1 MKRASLCR
9 WMVALGIVFADG
21 GAALR
26 AGLYYSGETYTELP
40 SQWRGVLL
48 DQRTLRNIAAAPQP
62 GKDENPARTHYLE
75 EAAKLEKKG
84 RLGADEQ
91 ADLGALHVRL
101 GQVNKAVELLRTAQR
116 EHPNHFFIAANLGT
130 ACQLQGN
137 LAQAADALQQAVRLA
152 PGKLQAAEEL
162 HLKLVRLRLQ
172 APRGPAD
179 LDDLFGVRYVN
190 DRGEFEPGK
199 IAAAEKKKLPARAA
213 ALVQQLALWLP
224 ADGPLLWQLAELAN
238 AYGDAR
244 TAASL
249 MEGCVV
255 QFGMTNRDLRRRRLL
270 LKEVVAKLPPVPL
283 GDKAGHQPGHAGSL
297 VFRSRKPLISGLV
310 ETALPPISDAGVN
323 PVPWEVF
330 TSTAYE
336 GKFPPKYSSY
346 MKDLGGKKISL
357 AGFLQP
363 LNDEGSAFLL
373 IEFPVG
379 CWYCEMPEF
388 TGIILLDPSA
398 GEPIRF
404 ERGLQ
409 RVVGRLSLNTND
421 PEDFLFTL
429 REAKIAPI
437 D

>member
-1 MKRASLCR
+1 MFRAA
-9 WMVALGIVFADG
+9 WFAFTALGILASP
-21 GAALR
+21 AR
-26 AGLYYSGETYTELP
+26 AGLHLSSETYADLP
-40 SQWRGVLL
+40 SQWRGFLL
-48 DQRTLRNIAAAPQP
+48 DQRTVRQIAVPAGEKVDASPWRVRYL
-62 GKDENPARTHYLE
+62 DELK
-75 EAAKLEKKG
+75 KLDDKEKTSVLSADQTADQG
-84 RLGADEQ
+84 ALLLRLGNVDRAVNVLR
-91 ADLGALHVRL
+91 A
-101 GQVNKAVELLRTAQR
+101 GQSK
-116 EHPNHFFIAANLGT
+116 HPNHFAIAANLGT
-130 ACQLQGN
+130 AWQLKGDY
-137 LAQAADALQQAVRLA
+137 AGAAESLRQAVRLA
-152 PGKLQAAEEL
+152 PGKWLGAEEL
-162 HLKLVRLRLQ
+162 HLKLVLGRLKQ
-172 APRGPAD
+172 KQPNQD
-179 LDDLFGVRYVN
+179 LDELFGIRYFTPDDDN
-190 DRGEFEPGK
+190 TPE
-199 IAAAEKKKLPARAA
+199 AERKKLSPRSVG
-213 ALVQQLALWLP
+213 LVQQLALWLP

-270 LKEVVAKLPPVPL
+270 LKEAVAKLPPVPL

-297 VFRSRKPLISGLV
+297 AFRSRKPLISGLV

-346 MKDLGGKKISL
+346 MKDLGGKRISL
-357 AGFLQP
+357 TGFLQP
-363 LNDEGSAFLL
+363 LNDEGTAFLL

-388 TGIILLDPSA
+388 TGIILLDPPA
-398 GEPIRF
+398 GDTIRF